1 MAQLQALILNMFEQ
15 GFLFAFLG
23 LGVLITFRFFRFPD
37 LTAEGSYPL
46 GGAVAAALLV
56 QGLDPFVATLAAAA
70 AGAGA
75 GTITALIHTKLRINN
90 IVAGIIAMTA
100 LYSVNLRVMGKANTP
115 LLSTPSVFSETVD
128 WLNRLGLNLHDNVF
142 TTIPIALVLLVGAGL
157 ALIWFFATDLG
168 LAVRATGQN
177 EAMIASLGVDTDRT
191 KMVGLALSNSF
202 IALSGALV
210 AQNHGFADIGM
221 GVGILVTGAAAVLI
235 GEAIFGDR
243 TVTWWIVAVICGTVI
258 YRLLVA
264 LALRGQQLCAQLAGL
279 PIPSVAVIAGACL
292 GTGLQLALACDYRL
306 ASDQA
311 SIGQVF
317 HKLGLTVDFTPELP
331 FSGTV
336 VSLSWAKQHQAVLQR
351 VLAAH
356 AKSIAWFDDDKNR
369 DEAVKMMVTAS
380 GLKPDEVEKAYA
392 FFRKGKFFE
401 PTGKISRKKLGALVA
416 ALASLGDIPQLDIN
430 RLILPGVT
438 QMTD

>member
-243 TVTWWIVAVICGTVI
+243 TVTWWIVAVIGGTVI

-264 LALRGQQLCAQLAGL
+264 LALRIGFEPVDLRL
-279 PIPSVAVIAGACL
+279 VTAVL
-292 GTGLQLALACDYRL
+292 LLLALTIPR
-306 ASDQA
+306 
-311 SIGQVF
+311 
-317 HKLGLTVDFTPELP
+317 
-331 FSGTV
+331 
-336 VSLSWAKQHQAVLQR
+336 WR
-351 VLAAH
+351 VLVL
-356 AKSIAWFDDDKNR
+356 R
-369 DEAVKMMVTAS
+369 
-380 GLKPDEVEKAYA
+380 
-392 FFRKGKFFE
+392 
-401 PTGKISRKKLGALVA
+401 
-416 ALASLGDIPQLDIN
+416 
-430 RLILPGVT
+430 
-438 QMTD
+438 

>member
-235 GEAIFGDR
+235 
-243 TVTWWIVAVICGTVI
+243 VAVICGTVI

-264 LALRGQQLCAQLAGL
+264 LALRIGFEPVDLRL
-279 PIPSVAVIAGACL
+279 VTAVL
-292 GTGLQLALACDYRL
+292 LLLALTIPR
-306 ASDQA
+306 
-311 SIGQVF
+311 
-317 HKLGLTVDFTPELP
+317 
-331 FSGTV
+331 
-336 VSLSWAKQHQAVLQR
+336 WR
-351 VLAAH
+351 VLVL
-356 AKSIAWFDDDKNR
+356 R
-369 DEAVKMMVTAS
+369 
-380 GLKPDEVEKAYA
+380 
-392 FFRKGKFFE
+392 
-401 PTGKISRKKLGALVA
+401 
-416 ALASLGDIPQLDIN
+416 
-430 RLILPGVT
+430 
-438 QMTD
+438 

>member
-128 WLNRLGLNLHDNVF
+128 WANRLGLNLHDNVF

-235 GEAIFGDR
+235 GEAMFGDR
-243 TVTWWIVAVICGTVI
+243 TVAWWIVAVICGTVI

-264 LALRGQQLCAQLAGL
+264 LALRIGFEPVDLRL
-279 PIPSVAVIAGACL
+279 VTAVL
-292 GTGLQLALACDYRL
+292 LLLALTIPR
-306 ASDQA
+306 
-311 SIGQVF
+311 
-317 HKLGLTVDFTPELP
+317 
-331 FSGTV
+331 
-336 VSLSWAKQHQAVLQR
+336 WR
-351 VLAAH
+351 VLVL
-356 AKSIAWFDDDKNR
+356 R
-369 DEAVKMMVTAS
+369 
-380 GLKPDEVEKAYA
+380 
-392 FFRKGKFFE
+392 
-401 PTGKISRKKLGALVA
+401 
-416 ALASLGDIPQLDIN
+416 
-430 RLILPGVT
+430 
-438 QMTD
+438 

>member
-1 MAQLQALILNMFEQ
+1 MAQLQALVLNMFEQ

-46 GGAVAAALLV
+46 GGTVAAALLV
-56 QGLDPFVATLAAAA
+56 QGLDPFIATLAA

-75 GTITALIHTKLRINN
+75 AAGTVTALIHTKLRINN
-90 IVAGIIAMTA
+90 IIAGIIAMTA

-115 LLSTPSVFSETVD
+115 LLNTPSVFSETVD
-128 WLNRLGLNLHDNVF
+128 WLNRLGFNLHDNVF
-142 TTIPIALVLLVGAGL
+142 TTIPIALVLLVCAGL

-191 KMVGLALSNSF
+191 KIVGLALSNSF

-221 GVGILVTGAAAVLI
+221 GIGILVTGAAAVLI

-243 TVTWWIVAVICGTVI
+243 TVTWWIVAVIFGTVI

-264 LALRGQQLCAQLAGL
+264 LALRVGFEPVDLRL
-279 PIPSVAVIAGACL
+279 VTAVL
-292 GTGLQLALACDYRL
+292 LLLALTIPR
-306 ASDQA
+306 
-311 SIGQVF
+311 
-317 HKLGLTVDFTPELP
+317 
-331 FSGTV
+331 
-336 VSLSWAKQHQAVLQR
+336 WR
-351 VLAAH
+351 VLVL
-356 AKSIAWFDDDKNR
+356 R
-369 DEAVKMMVTAS
+369 
-380 GLKPDEVEKAYA
+380 
-392 FFRKGKFFE
+392 
-401 PTGKISRKKLGALVA
+401 
-416 ALASLGDIPQLDIN
+416 
-430 RLILPGVT
+430 
-438 QMTD
+438 